1 MDALDQRLL
10 DEFQR
15 GFPLTSRPY
24 AEIATRLEVSEAE
37 VIDRLRRLTDD
48 GAVRR
53 VGAVFRPNRVGASTL
68 AALAV
73 PPERLED
80 VAVLVGAF
88 AEVNHNYAREHW
100 LNLWFVV
107 TAPDAERVA
116 QVLAEIATLTG
127 LTPLDLRL
135 ERDFHVDLGFRL
147 WN

>member
-37 VIDRLRRLTDD
+37 VIDRLRRLKDA

-73 PPERLED
+73 PPERLEE
-80 VAVLVGAF
+80 VADLVGGF

-135 ERDFHVDLGFRL
+135 ERDFHVDLGFPL

>member
-15 GFPLTSRPY
+15 GFGLTPRPF
-24 AEIATRLEVSEAE
+24 AEIAARLEVSEAE
-37 VIDRLRRLTDD
+37 VIGRLTET

-80 VAVLVGAF
+80 VAALVGAF
-88 AEVNHNYAREHW
+88 AEVNHNYAREHR

-107 TAPDAERVA
+107 TAPNAERVA
-116 QVLAEIATLTG
+116 QVLAEIAALTG

>member
-1 MDALDQRLL
+1 MDAVDQRLL
-10 DEFQR
+10 DEFQH
-15 GFPLTSRPY
+15 GFALTSRPY
-24 AEIATRLEVSEAE
+24 AEIAACLGVSEAE
-37 VIDRLRRLTDD
+37 VIDRLRRLAET

-73 PPERLED
+73 PSERLEE
-80 VAVLVGAF
+80 VAAFVGGF
-88 AEVNHNYAREHW
+88 AEVNHNYAREHP

-107 TAPDAERVA
+107 TAPDGDRVA
-116 QVLAEIATLTG
+116 QVLAEIAGRTG
-127 LTPLDLRL
+127 LVPLDLRL